1 MTTKPTY
8 REMEQQVKELEKR
21 ITELERRGKILTK
34 REERLREAEKMA
46 LLGHWELDLVNDTLY
61 WSDEIY
67 RIFNLPKEK
76 FGATY
81 DAFLNTI
88 HPQDRVIVD
97 TAYSDSV
104 KNKTGYDIVHR
115 LLLRDGTI
123 KHVHEKCKTEYD
135 KAGKAVR
142 SLGTV
147 QDITDRIDAENSFA
161 GIVGRDAKMQE
172 VFETIGDLADV
183 DVPVIIQG
191 ESGTG
196 KELVALAIHNEG
208 RRAAGPFVP
217 VNCGALPGELLESE
231 LFGHVRGAFTGAIR
245 DKRGRFELAHGGTL
259 FLDEIAD
266 LPRDL
271 QVKLLRVLQEGKFE
285 PVGGEKS
292 ISVDV
297 RVISAANRDLKRE
310 IELGHFREDLYYRLK
325 VVPILMPPLR
335 ERKSDIPLLVEY
347 CLQKAA
353 REGQYSEG
361 VSRKAMSDMMEYP
374 WPGNVRELQSAL
386 YYALIKSKRKT
397 IESWHL
403 PPEVMIERGEES
415 SVPNPHPEKSKELSE
430 IADDRK
436 NKRDKKLNKP
446 DVVRALAES
455 DGNKVKAAKNLG
467 IGRATLYRFLK
478 TNKL

>member
-1 MTTKPTY
+1 MTNKPTY
-8 REMEQQVKELEKR
+8 EEMEQQVKELEKR

-46 LLGHWELDLVNDTLY
+46 LLGHWELDLVSDTLY

-208 RRAAGPFVP
+208 QRAAGPFVP

-297 RVISAANRDLKRE
+297 RVISAANRDLKKE
-310 IELGHFREDLYYRLK
+310 IERGHFREDLYYRLK

-361 VSRKAMSDMMEYP
+361 VSRKAMADMMEYP

-403 PPEVMIERGEES
+403 PQEVMIERGEES